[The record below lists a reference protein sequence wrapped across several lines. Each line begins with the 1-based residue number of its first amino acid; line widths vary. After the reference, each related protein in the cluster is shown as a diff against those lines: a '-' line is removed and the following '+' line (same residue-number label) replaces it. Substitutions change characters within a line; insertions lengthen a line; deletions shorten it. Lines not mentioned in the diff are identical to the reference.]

1 MIFTINPTARKKEEE
16 PRPPAPTPPW
26 DRDTVIAEMALSLW
40 ERAGQPRGQWEV
52 FWLAA
57 EREVILR
64 GPVSGYN
71 SP

>member
-1 MIFTINPTARKKEEE
+1 MIFTIKPARKGEGET
-16 PRPPAPTPPW
+16 RRPAPAREW
-26 DRDTVIAEMALSLW
+26 DRDTVIAELALCLW

-64 GPVSGYN
+64 GAAPDVR
-71 SP
+71 